1 MRGKIFYCHAL
12 NWQIIWIWIWI
23 DRFRKNNVQTHVK
36 VMFSV
41 YEGHLTRGFK
51 HHITLTS
58 ATAERWCLEP
68 EIQRVEVTEGEVKGT
83 VFIPPGMD

>member
-1 MRGKIFYCHAL
+1 
-12 NWQIIWIWIWI
+12 
-23 DRFRKNNVQTHVK
+23 
-36 VMFSV
+36 MFSV
-41 YEGHLTRGFK
+41 YEGHLARGFK

-68 EIQRVEVTEGEVKGT
+68 EVQRVEVTEGEVKGT